1 MYIYCILFM
10 YEKFCPTWYCAFVM
24 LCPASLQLRCHFFVL
39 VAICLGPQS
48 TESLKPWGQ
57 DRQGHDIYLYAYLPQ
72 RKKNVRSCSYM
83 NLIWWHLGT
92 RHIISKFKYD
102 NLTKAW
108 QYVVKKGPWVKQTE
122 IHDDS
127 CRWDVDPL
135 LKPSIIQIGSNW
147 INRPNKPA
155 STVKWWFINSSP
167 DLTSSYHW
175 SVQLCFTSVRRK
187 VKQFLKCASAHVS
200 GLCIFEHRQY
210 VYLEAIWVTRFC

>member
-1 MYIYCILFM
+1 MRLGWDMTGYNGSCKCIYKWNIDIHTVLYTDDVHILYIIHVRKILS
-10 YEKFCPTWYCAFVM
+10 YLVLCFVM

-135 LKPSIIQIGSNW
+135 LKPSIIQIG
-147 INRPNKPA
+147 
-155 STVKWWFINSSP
+155 
-167 DLTSSYHW
+167 
-175 SVQLCFTSVRRK
+175 
-187 VKQFLKCASAHVS
+187 
-200 GLCIFEHRQY
+200 
-210 VYLEAIWVTRFC
+210 

>member
-1 MYIYCILFM
+1 MKYRYTYSTIYRWCTYTVYYSCTKNSVLLGTVLCDALPCFFAAPVPLFRTRCYLPRSSVNGIL
-10 YEKFCPTWYCAFVM
+10 EALRARPTGTWYIPVCVFTTT
-24 LCPASLQLRCHFFVL
+24 Q
-39 VAICLGPQS
+39 
-48 TESLKPWGQ
+48 
-57 DRQGHDIYLYAYLPQ
+57 
-72 RKKNVRSCSYM
+72 KNVRSCSYM

-175 SVQLCFTSVRRK
+175 SVQLCFTSVGRK

-200 GLCIFEHRQY
+200 GLCIFEHS
-210 VYLEAIWVTRFC
+210 T